1 MSWRDAVQPAL
12 RMLLQPETRLDP
24 HLEILRLG
32 AEHKDIEADDIVLT
46 LALGGALVT
55 GTLASTDTWEH
66 LHLRQLGD
74 HDDTLRRVV
83 RHAIGHLDEAAE
95 KRRRPPRDQP
105 PLRPPA
111 GRDPPLRP
119 HHPHPADLARPDLR
133 SQRLDPRRTRRGLI
147 RSHGTA
153 VPDGRH
159 RRSAAALARAE
170 CGPEV
175 LRPVMPELVNHG
187 LRPARLVLS

>member
-32 AEHKDIEADDIVLT
+32 AEHDDIEADDIVLT

-55 GTLASTDTWEH
+55 GTLVSTDTWER

-83 RHAIGHLDEAAE
+83 RHAVGHLDEATE
-95 KRRRPPRDQP
+95 KRRRRDIDHRFLH
-105 PLRPPA
+105 LRDA
-111 GRDPPLRP
+111 TFRSGRTAYALPTWHGPISAVSGWTLGE
-119 HHPHPADLARPDLR
+119 PDK
-133 SQRLDPRRTRRGLI
+133 
-147 RSHGTA
+147 
-153 VPDGRH
+153 
-159 RRSAAALARAE
+159 
-170 CGPEV
+170 
-175 LRPVMPELVNHG
+175 N
-187 LRPARLVLS
+187 